1 MKKILF
7 TIFSF
12 SFFGLY
18 SQSNP
23 TPQSLPYSQNFNS
36 FTGITS
42 SYPAGWQGW
51 TVAGSLSTSYVT
63 TAPNGNFTLAGG
75 TNATST
81 AGVYDMNGKIGL
93 LCSGST
99 LRAICLA
106 INTTG
111 NSGINLSFDAATQA
125 QISGGRINEIG
136 LQYRIGNTGTFT
148 NISSSTYQN
157 NASST
162 INSGTSASNIQNIS
176 ITLPSACD
184 NQANVQLRW
193 FIRDVSGSGNRPS
206 FSIDNVQVTVTSST
220 VLITAQ
226 DPNTPSAV
234 NWAIG
239 STLNQFYWAA
249 ITPSVAAATLN
260 SVTANMTG
268 NYVAADIASNGF
280 KLYYS
285 SDATLIPAGD
295 LLLGSQNSA
304 KVGATETINWTGLT
318 QNFASGTTGYIYATA
333 DVSGSASAGNTIA
346 GSFGSNANIVFSPTV
361 AYNSGNTYGLTTDKT
376 FASLPTNPT
385 LFGVNCSSEVNIKV
399 DMNAPTVGTVL
410 VFANTGTTFTAPTG
424 AGSGFTGA
432 NSNYGLATNYPAVG
446 GRLVYSGAGNN
457 FTVTGLTLGQTYSLI
472 AYSYSGS
479 NWSSGTSVITGTAI
493 TQPVTATVVT
503 PSSGQINLSWTNP
516 SSNACNNN
524 VIVIARQGSAVESA
538 ISKTNFDGLV
548 SDIDFTGANAT
559 WTLNSNTND
568 VFDLTTGLIGTDNT
582 NFLVYKGTGNS
593 LTINGL
599 TNGTP
604 YFFRIFTVDG
614 NGSAA
619 RWSNA
624 VDASGTPNVPG
635 FYWNGGSISAIPA
648 NGGSGTWGTSNA
660 WRQPGASG
668 SQATWVDGNPAI
680 FGGNAGVVTLDASRS
695 ATGYSFNTSSYTL
708 QTTSSTG
715 INLTGPISISTNQE
729 LVLAPNLPST
739 TFGVIGVSSISGS
752 GTSSIVIFGNP
763 ASSIENSRIN
773 LASANSTISVPTEIK
788 SNSGLGMAGYVST
801 SLGGVINGNIINNSN
816 LRTMIGATSGNDI
829 IINGVISG
837 SSGLQFSAGQSGG
850 IGTILL
856 NSPNTYAGNT
866 LFNTGNAGVVSLGVN
881 NGLPF
886 NTNVTMAFSS
896 SNGGIFNLNGFN
908 QTIGNLANGVGGGS
922 ITNNSSVS
930 NSTLTVTQT
939 TIGSFNRPITDGS
952 GGMKLG
958 ITKNGSSM
966 LTLNGT
972 GYTFSGG
979 ININAGE
986 LRFNPSASPV
996 ALGSCPVILNGGT
1009 LGSSGIAAS
1018 TVLNFSTLDL
1028 EGNASI
1034 SLAASAHT
1042 LNFAASNG
1050 VTWSSALGNLD
1061 IIGWIGTYTT
1071 MPGSTGTNGKIFI
1084 GNSASALTA
1093 AQLAKIRFYDG
1104 STYYGATLLSTGELV
1119 PNGKLSKL
1127 ESAFCGYTSVSPIEY
1142 IWADSLGTPSVNNN
1156 DRYIFKLINGAST
1169 FTWQTPNGWPVMQF
1183 YNFPG
1188 LTLNTTYTASVAWS
1202 GDGGVTFGA
1211 FGPTCTVSSPVNG
1224 TTNISSATC
1233 GATLSS
1239 FSSPIFADGNGASQY
1254 EFQLINSALSY
1265 TQTKVNTAANCNL
1278 SMFTGITN
1286 GATYTISV
1294 RAFVMGVWSPY
1305 SPTCTITAPNSAT
1318 TQLSVGS
1325 CGSSPASLTS
1335 GIFADAVSG
1344 ATQYEY
1350 RLSNSSLSYSST
1362 VVRTAPNFNL
1372 SMFTGLQ
1379 NLTTYTAQVRV
1390 FVGGSWGNYGPVCTL
1405 TTPAIPTTSLWSG
1418 SCGSSPATF
1427 VSGIFANAVNGA
1439 TQYEYRLS
1447 NSSLSYTST
1456 VVRSGTNFNLSMFAG
1471 VQNSTTYTCDV
1482 RVFVGGSWGNY
1493 GTTCTLNSPGIPT
1506 TSLSPGS
1513 CNTSPASYY
1522 TVGLFVNQVAGAT
1535 QYEYTLYNTA
1545 NSYTSVITR
1554 SASNFNLGMFSPLP
1568 AVSTT
1573 YSVIVRV
1580 NQGSG
1585 FGSYGPLCTVTSP
1598 GTQAKLGGSA
1608 EVEFAENTSNQSALK
1623 VAGGLNDALL
1633 DAIVFPN
1640 PAKESFKVLLT
1651 NYEVNQAVTINV
1663 YDALG
1668 RLMDSKTEQAE
1679 VISNFNLG
1687 ADYAKGIYNVVVMQG
1702 NTIKNFKVV
1711 KE

>member
-1 MKKILF
+1 MRKNLSIIAIIIFCQLKGQTTFTWTGSSSGAWLTTTNWNPTGSPTLSTNIALF
-7 TIFSF
+7 NNNTQPTNGINMNTLGGAMNLGAFSF
-12 SFFGLY
+12 TTGASTGRTINNSSGTVPGTVTLLGANIN
-18 SQSNP
+18 SVPNTIIRNASTGSHTITNGTQNLGI
-23 TPQSLPYSQNFNS
+23 SL
-36 FTGITS
+36 G
-42 SYPAGWQGW
+42 
-51 TVAGSLSTSYVT
+51 
-63 TAPNGNFTLAGG
+63 
-75 TNATST
+75 
-81 AGVYDMNGKIGL
+81 
-93 LCSGST
+93 
-99 LRAICLA
+99 
-106 INTTG
+106 NTTDNRIMIDGTG
-111 NSGINLSFDAATQA
+111 NL
-125 QISGGRINEIG
+125 
-136 LQYRIGNTGTFT
+136 L
-148 NISSSTYQN
+148 ISSS
-157 NASST
+157 
-162 INSGTSASNIQNIS
+162 ISGASNCPLS
-176 ITLPSACD
+176 I
-184 NQANVQLRW
+184 
-193 FIRDVSGSGNRPS
+193 
-206 FSIDNVQVTVTSST
+206 
-220 VLITAQ
+220 
-226 DPNTPSAV
+226 
-234 NWAIG
+234 
-239 STLNQFYWAA
+239 
-249 ITPSVAAATLN
+249 
-260 SVTANMTG
+260 
-268 NYVAADIASNGF
+268 
-280 KLYYS
+280 
-285 SDATLIPAGD
+285 
-295 LLLGSQNSA
+295 
-304 KVGATETINWTGLT
+304 
-318 QNFASGTTGYIYATA
+318 
-333 DVSGSASAGNTIA
+333 
-346 GSFGSNANIVFSPTV
+346 
-361 AYNSGNTYGLTTDKT
+361 
-376 FASLPTNPT
+376 
-385 LFGVNCSSEVNIKV
+385 
-399 DMNAPTVGTVL
+399 
-410 VFANTGTTFTAPTG
+410 
-424 AGSGFTGA
+424 
-432 NSNYGLATNYPAVG
+432 
-446 GRLVYSGAGNN
+446 
-457 FTVTGLTLGQTYSLI
+457 
-472 AYSYSGS
+472 
-479 NWSSGTSVITGTAI
+479 
-493 TQPVTATVVT
+493 
-503 PSSGQINLSWTNP
+503 
-516 SSNACNNN
+516 
-524 VIVIARQGSAVESA
+524 
-538 ISKTNFDGLV
+538 
-548 SDIDFTGANAT
+548 
-559 WTLNSNTND
+559 
-568 VFDLTTGLIGTDNT
+568 
-582 NFLVYKGTGNS
+582 
-593 LTINGL
+593 
-599 TNGTP
+599 
-604 YFFRIFTVDG
+604 
-614 NGSAA
+614 
-619 RWSNA
+619 
-624 VDASGTPNVPG
+624 
-635 FYWNGGSISAIPA
+635 
-648 NGGSGTWGTSNA
+648 GGSGTGRLDITSTGNTFSGLINVVSNEVRFSTDGSFGAVPGSVVANA
-660 WRQPGASG
+660 I
-668 SQATWVDGNPAI
+668 TVDGGRLATVNSGTFTLNTNRGI
-680 FGGNAGVVTLDASRS
+680 QVGNTAGT
-695 ATGYSFNTSSYTL
+695 
-708 QTTSSTG
+708 
-715 INLTGPISISTNQE
+715 SISTPGSG
-729 LVLAPNLPST
+729 VLTYNGIIANKPST
-739 TFGVIGVSSISGS
+739 TGAWAKQGG
-752 GTSSIVIFGNP
+752 GTLILGG
-763 ASSIENSRIN
+763 
-773 LASANSTISVPTEIK
+773 NSTY
-788 SNSGLGMAGYVST
+788 SGETA
-801 SLGGVINGNIINNSN
+801 INNGTLQIAVN
-816 LRTMIGATSGNDI
+816 GA
-829 IINGVISG
+829 
-837 SSGLQFSAGQSGG
+837 L
-850 IGTILL
+850 
-856 NSPNTYAGNT
+856 PNTTTISIGQA
-866 LFNTGNAGVVSLGVN
+866 AS
-881 NGLPF
+881 
-886 NTNVTMAFSS
+886 TNV
-896 SNGGIFNLNGFN
+896 GVLNLNGFTQQISGLYTN
-908 QTIGNLANGVGGGS
+908 AASANVASKNTINSTSAATLTINNTTNYTYGNGTGTNSGILTGAITLIKNGSGVQTLGDANTYTGATIINNGELRVIPTGS
-922 ITNNSSVS
+922 ITTVNLSSSAVS
-930 NSTLTVTQT
+930 
-939 TIGSFNRPITDGS
+939 
-952 GGMKLG
+952 
-958 ITKNGSSM
+958 
-966 LTLNGT
+966 
-972 GYTFSGG
+972 
-979 ININAGE
+979 
-986 LRFNPSASPV
+986 
-996 ALGSCPVILNGGT
+996 LNGGT
-1009 LGSSGIAAS
+1009 LGTSGINS
-1018 TVLNFSTLDL
+1018 GGVVNFSTLDL

-1061 IIGWIGTYTT
+1061 IIGWTGTYTT

-1104 STYYGATLLSTGELV
+1104 STYYGAILLSTGELV

-1211 FGPTCTVSSPVNG
+1211 FGPTCTISSPVNG
-1224 TTNISSATC
+1224 ATNISSATC

-1305 SPTCTITAPNSAT
+1305 SPTCTITAPNGAT

-1350 RLSNSSLSYSST
+1350 QLSNSSLSYSSS

-1427 VSGIFANAVNGA
+1427 ISGIFANAVNGA

-1447 NSSLSYTST
+1447 NNSLSYTST
-1456 VVRSGTNFNLSMFAG
+1456 VVRSGSNFNLSMFAG

-1493 GTTCTLNSPGIPT
+1493 GTACTLNSPGIPT

-1608 EVEFAENTSNQSALK
+1608 EVEFAQNTNNQSALK

-1640 PAKESFKVLLT
+1640 PAKESFKVQLT